1 MMKGKKW
8 LALLL
13 VGMLTVSCISLAVCA
28 APAQTELADL
38 QEEQEALEKELT
50 DMMVRISEVTSEQEK
65 CADELKDAESDVD
78 EQYANMKERIRF
90 MYEDGNTT
98 LLSSLLESKSM
109 ADFVNKAEFISTVSD
124 YDRQMLD
131 KLDEARN
138 AVKQKKAR
146 LDKQK
151 KELKDLQAKRLEKQD
166 ELAKEIQ
173 NATEELAAAKAAL
186 ANASGTDLAAAQ
198 AAYKAAQ
205 KKANKA
211 SQAVSTAKV
220 VKKAVAS
227 GKYSWNGKKL
237 TKLAGVNYGPSG
249 KETYY
254 NLNMSGVVK
263 IMRSMGNKDKYW
275 VRSDGVKMLGDY
287 VMVGANF
294 KTYPRGTI
302 VNTSLGKGIV
312 CDTGYVS
319 GKHVD
324 IATNW

>member
-13 VGMLTVSCISLAVCA
+13 VCILTVSCISLAVCA

-38 QEEQEALEKELT
+38 QEEQESLEKELT
-50 DMMVRISEVTSEQEK
+50 DMMVRISEVNAEQDK
-65 CADELKDAESDVD
+65 CAKELKDAENKVD

-90 MYEDGNTT
+90 MYEEGNTT
-98 LLSSLLESKSM
+98 LLNSLLESKSM

-124 YDRQMLD
+124 YDRQMLN
-131 KLDEARN
+131 KLDDARKT
-138 AVKQKKAR
+138 VDQKKTRLAKQRKELESLQAER
-146 LDKQK
+146 LDKQ
-151 KELKDLQAKRLEKQD
+151 E
-166 ELAKEIQ
+166 ELAKEIKA
-173 NATEELAAAKAAL
+173 ATEELAAAQAAL
-186 ANASGTDLAAAQ
+186 ANASGTDKAAAQ
-198 AAYKAAQ
+198 AAYEAAQ
-205 KKANKA
+205 KKAANA
-211 SQAVSTAKV
+211 SQTVSTAKV

-275 VRSDGVKMLGDY
+275 VRSDGVKMLGNY